1 MAAAASTGTAA
12 TATVV
17 LEPEPFPEPVV
28 RPATTRDCQVVDEQG
43 SVRWVRCVVSSETGL
58 AYCFVRSLR
67 DCIYGV
73 VRHGVTLERR
83 DGLYHYRLDRQV
95 AIKCMSKRLIE
106 QQRHRIREDPINEL
120 AALQMLATPGHLHVQ
135 RLLECLED
143 ATTLYSICPFYE
155 GGELFSFI
163 ESRGAGLPEDQARGL
178 FLQIVSGLQYIHGRR
193 LCHRD
198 LSLENVLLS
207 GNDGVVIDMGMCL
220 RVPEDRGSDRDRDRG
235 RRVLIKKQ
243 GQCGKITYM
252 SSEVFEDRDLDGES
266 ARVWLWL

>member
-1 MAAAASTGTAA
+1 MASTATATAA
-12 TATVV
+12 TSASASVV
-17 LEPEPFPEPVV
+17 VVEPAQFAEPVL

-43 SVRWVRCVVSSETGL
+43 KVRWVRCVVSSETGL

-73 VRHGVTLERR
+73 VRHGVTLEQR
-83 DGLYHYRLDRQV
+83 GGFYRYCLDRQV

-120 AALQMLATPGHLHVQ
+120 AALQLLAAPGHMHVQ

-143 ATTLYSICPFYE
+143 AETVYSICPFYE

-163 ESRGAGLPEDQARGL
+163 ESRGTGLPEDQARAL
-178 FLQIVSGLQYIHGRR
+178 FLQIASGLQYMHDRR

-198 LSLENVLLS
+198 LSLENILITN
-207 GNDGVVIDMGMCL
+207 NDGVIIDMGMCL
-220 RVPEDRGSDRDRDRG
+220 RVPADAEG

-243 GQCGKITYM
+243 GQCGKISYM
-252 SSEVFEDRDLDGES
+252 SNEVFEDRDFDG
-266 ARVWLWL
+266 ARVC